1 MIGSF
6 YIKNEPIMIEAV
18 PLGRVESLW
27 IFGQRKTAFL
37 LFLSYQPVRPTNL
50 KISN

>member
-18 PLGRVESLW
+18 SLGRVESL
-27 IFGQRKTAFL
+27 
-37 LFLSYQPVRPTNL
+37 
-50 KISN
+50 

>member
-18 PLGRVESLW
+18 SLGRVE
-27 IFGQRKTAFL
+27 L
-37 LFLSYQPVRPTNL
+37 L
-50 KISN
+50 